1 MFVYQQSNH
10 LFLSPFMSIIFCF
23 SLSILLPPFSSPPPL
38 LPFSAHCP
46 SEHRYRERLLGQFLA
61 WLLESYVLGLVKAMF
76 YVTESMGQ
84 KHALRF
90 YRREVWNKLQTLA
103 FRCRMLCALP

>member
-1 MFVYQQSNH
+1 MCHVSF
-10 LFLSPFMSIIFCF
+10 FLSFPS
-23 SLSILLPPFSSPPPL
+23 LLPH
-38 LPFSAHCP
+38 SAYCP
-46 SEHRYRERLLGQFLA
+46 SEHRYRERLLGQVLA

-90 YRREVWNKLQTLA
+90 YRREVWNKLQNQA
-103 FRCRMLCALP
+103 FRCFMLFSFTDHSKMS